1 MARVQKALT
10 DREVRELLKTAGT
23 KAVGGVAGLVL
34 RRRANAQGVV
44 TSARWY
50 LRKQGEGRTD
60 ISIGDYRHMGLAE
73 ARLKA
78 MQLLND
84 ISNGVSPIVEAKK
97 KAKKEQA
104 QKAQKAL
111 EALTIGEVLDEW
123 LTYKVDRGE
132 WGKGIQAK
140 AEETRRKEESR
151 IRLNVPSLLDVSVA
165 LCEPEDVAKAL
176 EPIWCSRRATCDR
189 LCSHL
194 HGLFRWAMT
203 VKKCRPRGI
212 NPVELQWLK
221 PLLPA
226 ESKRKQEEHLPALE
240 PNQVPSLIK
249 ALVAKG
255 SATALCT
262 VLAILT
268 CTRSD
273 NIRSMRWDQISE
285 DGQYWNI
292 DAIDM
297 KVTSN
302 GQHKIPL
309 SVEAQKILKHQREFA
324 LFFDSPY
331 VFTSNRNNGKPLSNT
346 TLNVLIQR
354 LHAKEVEAGREGWLD
369 RKQTKEK
376 GKPVIA
382 VQHAI
387 SRSTFE
393 TWAHETRQDERAVQL
408 ILHHEIDPRLK
419 SAYDRSEDLPHKRK
433 VLEAWSKFCCSMC
446 SLDELTR

>member
-23 KAVGGVAGLVL
+23 TAVGGVAGLVL
-34 RRRANAQGVV
+34 RRRANVHGVI

-50 LRKQGEGRTD
+50 LRKQGAKGTD
-60 ISIGDYRHMGLAE
+60 IAIGDYKQIGLAE

-78 MQLLND
+78 LRLLED
-84 ISNGVSPIVEAKK
+84 LANGLNPIVEAKK
-97 KAKKEQA
+97 KAQKE
-104 QKAQKAL
+104 KADKESKAR
-111 EALTIGEVLDEW
+111 EALTVGDVLTEW
-123 LTYKVDRGE
+123 LDDKVERGE

-151 IRLNVPSLLDVSVA
+151 IRLNVPLLLEVPIAS
-165 LCEPEDVAKAL
+165 CEPEDIAKAL
-176 EPIWCSRRATCDR
+176 EPIWCSKRATCER
-189 LCSHL
+189 ICSHL
-194 HGLFRWAMT
+194 HGLFRWSMA
-203 VKKCRPRGI
+203 VKRCRPRGI
-212 NPVELQWLK
+212 NPAELQWLK

-240 PNQVPSLIK
+240 PEQLPHLIK
-249 ALVAKG
+249 ALVNKG
-255 SATALCT
+255 SDSALCT

-268 CTRSD
+268 CTRSN
-273 NIRSMRWDQISE
+273 NIRSMRWDQLSE
-285 DGQYWNI
+285 DGQLWNI

-309 SVEAQKILKHQREFA
+309 SVEAQKIIQYQREFA

-331 VFTSNRNNGKPLSNT
+331 VFPSPRNKNKPMSNST
-346 TLNVLIQR
+346 MNVLIQR
-354 LHAKEVEAGREGWLD
+354 LHVAEVVAGREGWID
-369 RKQTKEK
+369 RAKTKEK
-376 GKPVIA
+376 GSPVIA

-387 SRSTFE
+387 SRATFE

-419 SAYDRSEDLPHKRK
+419 SAYDRSEDLAHKRE
-433 VLEAWSKFCCSMC
+433 VLEAWSKYCFSLC
-446 SLDELTR
+446 SLDSLTR